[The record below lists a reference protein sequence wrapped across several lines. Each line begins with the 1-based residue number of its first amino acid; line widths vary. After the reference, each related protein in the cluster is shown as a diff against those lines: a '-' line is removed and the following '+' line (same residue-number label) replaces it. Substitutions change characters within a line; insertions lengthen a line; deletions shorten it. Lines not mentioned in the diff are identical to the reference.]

1 MLFFCNGFLDGRIA
15 CALTGLPRW
24 LPNAEMVGLFDS
36 LVLCLAE
43 RIMPE
48 EATCSLFRLLLL
60 DRPESR
66 IGGTGEAGWL
76 TCGNKSDS
84 LDYRPELHLMLAKFA

>member
-1 MLFFCNGFLDGRIA
+1 MLFFDNGFLDGRIA
-15 CALTGLPRW
+15 CALTELPRW
-24 LPNAEMVGLFDS
+24 LPNAEMACALDS

-60 DRPESR
+60 LRPESK
-66 IGGTGEAGWL
+66 IGGTGEAG
-76 TCGNKSDS
+76 
-84 LDYRPELHLMLAKFA
+84 